1 MFLLPDRQYSKAK
14 ILLKP
19 FLKKECKRYMKKRK
33 RKRFYK
39 NVKRNQTW
47 TEEIQGREIDFA
59 DKYADDGIYSDKFD
73 YLRPKKK
80 PKNKRKSLER
90 KSKDIQSNWLYF
102 NRNCNSFCRLC
113 GNGCLYDPSQNAG
126 IG

>member
-1 MFLLPDRQYSKAK
+1 
-14 ILLKP
+14 
-19 FLKKECKRYMKKRK
+19 MKQRK

-47 TEEIQGREIDFA
+47 TEQVQGREIDFA

-80 PKNKRKSLER
+80 PRNKRKKLGKR
-90 KSKDIQSNWLYF
+90 LKRHSKQLAMYF
-102 NRNCNSFCRLC
+102 FALQLFLQAMRQWMF
-113 GNGCLYDPSQNAG
+113 
-126 IG
+126 I

>member
-1 MFLLPDRQYSKAK
+1 
-14 ILLKP
+14 
-19 FLKKECKRYMKKRK
+19 MKKRK

-80 PKNKRKSLER
+80 PKNKRKKLR
-90 KSKDIQSNWLYF
+90 KKIKKIF
-102 NRNCNSFCRLC
+102 RVI
-113 GNGCLYDPSQNAG
+113 GCILIG
-126 IG
+126 IAILFAMRQWMFI

>member
-1 MFLLPDRQYSKAK
+1 
-14 ILLKP
+14 
-19 FLKKECKRYMKKRK
+19 MKKRK

-80 PKNKRKSLER
+80 PKNKGKSLER
-90 KSKDIQSNWLYF
+90 KSKRYSE
-102 NRNCNSFCRLC
+102 
-113 GNGCLYDPSQNAG
+113 
-126 IG
+126 